1 MSVEIDRDTASRLGI
16 TAQMIDDALYDVYG
30 QRLVAKTYTQMNQ
43 YYVVMEAGERQRDN
57 PDSLDG
63 IYVRSPTGAPVPLRA
78 IAKTVP
84 TMTAHAVNHNG
95 QFPSVTI
102 SFNLSANASLGQ

>member
-1 MSVEIDRDTASRLGI
+1 ML
-16 TAQMIDDALYDVYG
+16 
-30 QRLVAKTYTQMNQ
+30 
-43 YYVVMEAGERQRDN
+43 EAAEPYRAN

-63 IYVRSPTGAPVPLRA
+63 IYVRGPTGAPVPLRA

-84 TMTAHAVNHNG
+84 TVTALAVNHNG

-102 SFNLSANASLGQ
+102 